1 VQGIWGAEDDGS
13 DINAVDRSNKIHPDG
28 YHLIA
33 TANDSSLVKM
43 FRYPSVEERSKFLE
57 CRGHSSH
64 VTNIKFSKDDKYLFS
79 AGGNDTCII
88 QWKITE

>member
-1 VQGIWGAEDDGS
+1 
-13 DINAVDRSNKIHPDG
+13 VDRSHNVHPDG

-33 TANDSSLVKM
+33 TANDSSLVKL

-64 VTNIKFSKDDKYLFS
+64 VTNVKFSKDDKYLFS
-79 AGGNDTCII
+79 AGGNDTCVM
-88 QWKITE
+88 QWKITEWF